1 MEERRA
7 LKAGNSNISSKK
19 KKKSDLRRKEALYG
33 YLFISPWIVG
43 FLGLFLRPLITSIKY
58 AFSKVSFTP
67 TGVETS
73 FVGIDNFTSPFQDI
87 WFIPKTFGPGVS
99 SFWYEASLVCVF
111 SLFIAI
117 LLNQK
122 FRGRAVARALFF
134 LPVIIASGVVI
145 QILRYNGLDTDLETE
160 NSFVFSSDGLAVLLN
175 SIGFP
180 DKIRQV
186 FEQISN
192 RIFDIVW
199 LSGIQI
205 ILYLSG
211 LQSVPKAEYEAAQI
225 EGATA
230 WECFWKITWVRVS
243 PMTLVVVIYS
253 IVDSF
258 TNVSNKM
265 IKFISEGTSNM
276 GVSCAMGW
284 LMCVIAMVVLI
295 VVGGL
300 ISRHVFYVNE
310 E

>member
-1 MEERRA
+1 M
-7 LKAGNSNISSKK
+7 KGSGNKK
-19 KKKSDLRRKEALYG
+19 KNKMNNLRRKEALYG

-43 FLGLFLRPLITSIKY
+43 FLALFLRPLISSVKY
-58 AFSKVSFTP
+58 AFSKVTFTP
-67 TGVETS
+67 QGVTTA
-73 FVGIDNFTSPFQDI
+73 FVGLENFKSPFSDAY
-87 WFIPKTFGPGVS
+87 FIPKTFAPGIS
-99 SFWYEASLVCVF
+99 SFWYEASLVCIF
-111 SLFIAI
+111 SLFIAL

-122 FRGRAVARALFF
+122 FRGRTFARALFF

-145 QILRYNGLDTDLETE
+145 QILRYNGMDTDLETE
-160 NSFVFSSDGLAVLLN
+160 NSFVFSSDGLAVLLT

-180 DKIRQV
+180 DGIREM

-211 LQSVPKAEYEAAQI
+211 LQSIPRSEYEAAQI

-265 IKFISEGTSNM
+265 IKATYDAYVNGDL
-276 GVSCAMGW
+276 GVSSAMGW
-284 LMCVIAMVVLI
+284 MMCVIAFVVLV

>member
-1 MEERRA
+1 MGSKVKE
-7 LKAGNSNISSKK
+7 KK
-19 KKKSDLRRKEALYG
+19 KKNTDLRKKEALYG

-43 FLGLFLRPLITSIKY
+43 FLALFLRPLITSVKY
-58 AFSKVSFTP
+58 ALSKVAFTP
-67 TGVETS
+67 NGVTAE
-73 FVGIDNFTSPFQDI
+73 FIGLENFIAPFRDDAY
-87 WFIPKTFGPGVS
+87 FFTKTFSPGVS
-99 SFWYEASLVCVF
+99 SFWYEASLVCIF

-122 FRGRAVARALFF
+122 FRGRAFARALFF

-145 QILRYNGLDTDLETE
+145 QILRYNGMDTDLETE
-160 NSFVFSSDGLAVLLN
+160 NSYVFSSDGLAVLLN

-180 DKIRQV
+180 NRIRMI
-186 FEQISN
+186 FEEISN
-192 RIFDIVW
+192 KIFDIVW

-211 LQSVPKAEYEAAQI
+211 LQSIPRAEYEAAQI

-253 IVDSF
+253 IIDSF
-258 TNVSNKM
+258 TNVSNVM
-265 IKFISEGTSNM
+265 IKSTYERYVNNDLGGS
-276 GVSCAMGW
+276 SAMGW
-284 LMCVIAMVVLI
+284 LMCLIAFVVLI
-295 VVGGL
+295 VVGGF

-310 E
+310 D

>member
-1 MEERRA
+1 M
-7 LKAGNSNISSKK
+7 
-19 KKKSDLRRKEALYG
+19 
-33 YLFISPWIVG
+33 
-43 FLGLFLRPLITSIKY
+43 
-58 AFSKVSFTP
+58 
-67 TGVETS
+67 
-73 FVGIDNFTSPFQDI
+73 
-87 WFIPKTFGPGVS
+87 
-99 SFWYEASLVCVF
+99 
-111 SLFIAI
+111 
-117 LLNQK
+117 
-122 FRGRAVARALFF
+122 
-134 LPVIIASGVVI
+134 
-145 QILRYNGLDTDLETE
+145 
-160 NSFVFSSDGLAVLLN
+160 LLN

-211 LQSVPKAEYEAAQI
+211 LQSVPRAEYEAAQI

-265 IKFISEGTSNM
+265 IKFISEGTTNM